1 MFYQI
6 VASNMTLRE
15 GPPAI

>member
-6 VASNMTLRE
+6 VASNMTLQE